1 MQDPEASLHAR
12 VPVHFLG
19 LSQIASYGLLF
30 YLFAQ
35 IAEPL
40 SARYQVTPAFVL
52 LGVSFILVIQAPLSP
67 LVGSWVDRYGAL
79 RILSIGLALGG
90 AGLAALGWFDHVT
103 GFWLCMGIIGLGSA
117 ASQ

>member
-52 LGVSFILVIQAPLSP
+52 LGVSFILVIQAPSHRWLEAGWTGMGHCVSYRLDWR
-67 LVGSWVDRYGAL
+67 LVV
-79 RILSIGLALGG
+79 
-90 AGLAALGWFDHVT
+90 
-103 GFWLCMGIIGLGSA
+103 
-117 ASQ
+117 

>member
-52 LGVSFILVIQAPLSP
+52 LGVSFILVIQAPP
-67 LVGSWVDRYGAL
+67 RTAGWK
-79 RILSIGLALGG
+79 LGG
-90 AGLAALGWFDHVT
+90 PVWGTAYLIDWT
-103 GFWLCMGIIGLGSA
+103 GAWWCRSCRTRLV
-117 ASQ
+117 

>member
-1 MQDPEASLHAR
+1 MQGPEASLHAR

-52 LGVSFILVIQAPLSP
+52 LGCRLFWSSKPPSHRC
-67 LVGSWVDRYGAL
+67 WK
-79 RILSIGLALGG
+79 LGG
-90 AGLAALGWFDHVT
+90 PVWGHCVSYRLDWRLVV
-103 GFWLCMGIIGLGSA
+103 
-117 ASQ
+117 